1 VDDMMINHRKN
12 WLVALLAVAVAA
24 VLPVAG
30 AGAKSGSSNNGLKSF
45 HGTVSSVSTAN
56 KTFQI
61 RRSGAGTLTFRV
73 TSTTVFQRLGGRLGA
88 LREGRAI
95 EVKGKRVDGRWVAR
109 KIEPDD
115 DGASHD
121 AGDDRGGA
129 DDGARHDAGDDHGG
143 DRDGHGADD

>member
-1 VDDMMINHRKN
+1 MMINHRKN

-30 AGAKSGSSNNGLKSF
+30 AGAKSGGDDNGLRSF
-45 HGTVSSVSTAN
+45 HGTVTSVSTTA

-61 RRSGAGTLTFRV
+61 RRAGGGTLTFRV
-73 TSTTVFQRLGGRLGA
+73 TGTTVFQRLGGRLGA

-109 KIEPDD
+109 KVE
-115 DGASHD
+115 
-121 AGDDRGGA
+121 
-129 DDGARHDAGDDHGG
+129 
-143 DRDGHGADD
+143 

>member
-1 VDDMMINHRKN
+1 MMINHRKN

-30 AGAKSGSSNNGLKSF
+30 AGAKSSTNNGLKSF
-45 HGTVSSVSTAN
+45 HGTVASVSTAD

-61 RRSGAGTLTFRV
+61 RRAGGGTLTFRV

-88 LREGRAI
+88 LRTGRAI

-109 KIEPDD
+109 KIEPN
-115 DGASHD
+115 D
-121 AGDDRGGA
+121 AADDRNDDHGGGA
-129 DDGARHDAGDDHGG
+129 DDGANHDAGDDHGSG
-143 DRDGHGADD
+143 GHGADD